1 MQLKGLGFSVPGS
14 GSSRFHFDRDKAHT
28 AEKVLPCSN
37 DTSKASALIEDV
49 ELAFPSLMRM
59 ET

>member
-1 MQLKGLGFSVPGS
+1 MPGS